1 MVGYDAI
8 ERARMVINDLV
19 ALSQSIIILPKLI
32 VTNTLLVDAVG
43 MLILIVIT
51 IGTMNRD
58 TNYVPHHMSAAKRMR
73 MEREAIMTS
82 VNGDGNGGN
91 GGNGDDQESGDSSG
105 NANSTGDGDGDS
117 NADGDGN
124 TDGDGNDKQ

>member
-51 IGTMNRD
+51 IGMNRD
-58 TNYVPHHMSAAKRMR
+58 MVP
-73 MEREAIMTS
+73 IMCLTICQQRSGCEWS
-82 VNGDGNGGN
+82 VR
-91 GGNGDDQESGDSSG
+91 QS
-105 NANSTGDGDGDS
+105 
-117 NADGDGN
+117 
-124 TDGDGNDKQ
+124 